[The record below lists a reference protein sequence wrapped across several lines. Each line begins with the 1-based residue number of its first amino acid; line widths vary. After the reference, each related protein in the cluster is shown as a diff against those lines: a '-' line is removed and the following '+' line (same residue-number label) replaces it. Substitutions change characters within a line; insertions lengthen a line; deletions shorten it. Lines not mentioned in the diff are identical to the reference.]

1 MRKDK
6 NIYLILIVVLLIC
19 ITIGYAVLNST
30 LNINGKSNISK
41 NTWDIH
47 FDNIKVTNGSV
58 EAVKLPSI
66 EDSTTVGFEVALNLP
81 GDFYEFTV
89 DVVNSGTINAMIE
102 NIEKTT
108 DLTQQQS
115 KYLNYI
121 IQYENGEEITT
132 KQIVNSNE
140 SIKLK
145 VRVEYKKDITSA
157 DLPANTE
164 TINFGFNV
172 LYVQSNDPEVGGS
185 SRPEEIITD
194 MYYYSDIT
202 TALAAVTAGTVE
214 ESVNADET
222 SGTIGVPFGYLAA
235 AISIAVIR
243 FSLPSVRNAPIG
255 NWLPVKTTGLLRFSS
270 IKLNAEAVYAI
281 VSVPCKM
288 TKPSKRS

>member
-1 MRKDK
+1 MKRNNK
-6 NIYLILIVVLLIC
+6 NNYIVLILFLVIG
-19 ITIGYAVLNST
+19 ITIGYAVINQT
-30 LNINGKSNISK
+30 IYINGKSNISK
-41 NTWDIH
+41 NRWDVH
-47 FDNIKVTNGSV
+47 FDNIVVKDGSI
-58 EAVKLPSI
+58 EAVKIPTI
-66 EDSTTVGFEVALNLP
+66 ENETAINFEVTLDLP

-102 NIEKTT
+102 NIEKTA
-108 DLTQQQS
+108 DLTPQQS

-157 DLPANTE
+157 DLPANAE

-172 LYVQSNDPEVGGS
+172 LYVQSNDPGVGGT

-222 SGTIGVPFGYLAA
+222 SGTIGVYT
-235 AISIAVIR
+235 SNV
-243 FSLPSVRNAPIG
+243 
-255 NWLPVKTTGLLRFSS
+255 TG
-270 IKLNAEAVYAI
+270 KLT
-281 VSVPCKM
+281 M
-288 TKPSKRS
+288 R